1 MGYGLI
7 GCYIFSFLVEGI
19 VLWQY
24 ASGLFEPK
32 RRPGV
37 RLAMLCFF
45 YVGLFLAAMFLRVKL
60 LNAILYFGA
69 NFLFLFVQYR
79 LKWYSI
85 LFHTVVLEAI
95 MGACEL
101 ISYHAIGYYAPAF
114 FTEPDD
120 LHHLILYTVSS
131 KITFLATTY
140 MLIQFYKEYKKD
152 NGQQDKFSLIL
163 LFTPM
168 ASLVTIITLS
178 VIDSVYNL
186 SPSLNW
192 MVSLSSVFLLLANL
206 IIFEINQHNQ
216 RKNAEISEM
225 HLLLQKE
232 SSSAEYYKMISRQK
246 ESQSILIHDM
256 KNHLQSIAVLCRE
269 EKIGKA
275 NRYIQQLLQ
284 SQSLNTASRL
294 CSHEL
299 LNAILCRCQKQCV
312 EQGIDF
318 HADIRSGATEFLA
331 DQDLTALFGN
341 LLDNAYEAAVKV
353 PGAYIEASASKR
365 ENTSYMVAAVV
376 NSCHGNPFFGRDGS
390 LPTTKPDKQFHGL
403 GLKSVRRVV
412 EKYQGHMKLYY
423 EEGTQTF
430 HAVIMLK
437 CPG

>member
-1 MGYGLI
+1 
-7 GCYIFSFLVEGI
+7 
-19 VLWQY
+19 
-24 ASGLFEPK
+24 
-32 RRPGV
+32 
-37 RLAMLCFF
+37 MLF
-45 YVGLFLAAMFLRVKL
+45 YVGLFLAAGFRSRE
-60 LNAILYFGA
+60 LNTILYSLA
-69 NFLFLFVQYR
+69 NVVFLVVQYR
-79 LKWYSI
+79 IKWYMAWFHICI
-85 LFHTVVLEAI
+85 LTVI
-95 MGACEL
+95 MGMCEMVP
-101 ISYHAIGYYAPAF
+101 YYIIEYYEPSF
-114 FTEPDD
+114 FSEAGD
-120 LHHLILYTVSS
+120 LHYLLLFTVFS
-131 KITFLATTY
+131 KLAFLAIAY
-140 MLIQFYKEYKKD
+140 LIIYFLQGQKNS
-152 NGQQDKFSLIL
+152 NGQQDKFALL
-163 LFTPM
+163 LFLTPM
-168 ASLVTIITLS
+168 ASEIVIITFYRIS
-178 VIDSVYNL
+178 DASPL

-216 RKNAEISEM
+216 RKNAKISEM

-284 SQSLNTASRL
+284 SQSLNMASRL

-299 LNAILCRCQKQCV
+299 LNVILCRCQKQCV

-376 NSCHGNPFFGRDGS
+376 NSCQGNPFFGRDGS